1 MTPLAAVPSGT
12 QAQAYEYAA
21 KALLCDCGCNPQ
33 SIKDCAC
40 SRADELRA
48 SLAADAAA
56 GKTADQIIAAYVAK
70 NGVKILVSPP
80 ATGFNLIAWIG
91 PAAGLLVATAL
102 IVTMIRRWR
111 TAAAGAAPPVAATL
125 DPADLARLKRD
136 LDDLR

>member
-1 MTPLAAVPSGT
+1 MIPLAAVPSGA
-12 QAQAYEYAA
+12 QAQAYEHAA
-21 KALLCDCGCNPQ
+21 KSLLCDCGCSPQ

-40 SRADELRA
+40 FRAGELRT

-70 NGVKILVSPP
+70 HGVKILVSPP

-91 PAAGLLVATAL
+91 PATGLLLATAL
-102 IVTMIRRWR
+102 IVAMIRRWR
-111 TAAAGAAPPVAATL
+111 TAAGVAPPAAAL
-125 DPADLARLKRD
+125 DPSDLARLQRD